1 MIPLL
6 FMWCI
11 MVASQTQR
19 IMSLRGTREFHV
31 PVQSFPAGTIVAL
44 QNTNI
49 PGFGQNIWNF
59 T

>member
-1 MIPLL
+1 
-6 FMWCI
+6 MWCI
-11 MVASQTQR
+11 MVASQTQH